1 MEKQKR
7 NIVEW
12 AMHYRHIVILITC
25 CLMAFGVYSLG
36 EMNKNEFPDFVI
48 RQGVVVAVYPGATA
62 SEVEQQLT
70 KPLEHYIFSYKE
82 VNKAKT
88 VSYSRNGMAIIQVEL
103 NDELNDKDEFWSK
116 FKHGIN
122 EFKGSLPSGVL
133 AVVVK
138 DDFGDSSAL
147 LITMESQDKTYRE
160 LHDYM
165 NALQDSLR
173 KIESVGR
180 MTVTG
185 EQQEQI
191 SIYLDEQRLTHYGM
205 SDQTIALSLMSKGL
219 ITTAG
224 QLKDRH
230 HNSPLYVARTMNA
243 AADVEQQIV
252 YSDAKGNVVRLK
264 DVATVRREYAPLT
277 NYVTNNGTKCLVLS
291 VEMKKGR
298 NIVDMGQKIYSALDH
313 FQATLPQSVTLFKIT
328 DQAKVVSDS
337 VWNFLRELLIAI
349 VAVII
354 VVVLLMPLRVALV
367 ASSTIPITIFIAL
380 SIFNAFHIE
389 LNTVT
394 LAALIVTLGMIVDN
408 SIVIIDSYVEQ
419 LAEGKSRWHASIDS
433 AQHFFKSILSATLAI
448 SVTFFPFLMVMTGNF
463 HDFLLSFPWAITII
477 LLVSLAVAELVVP
490 FLQFYFI
497 RRPLAETGSKKQKSG
512 FLDLMQKGYDRLIG
526 LCFRHPYLTLGA
538 GALSIVAG
546 ILMMRSLPQRLMP
559 AAERNQF
566 AIEIYLPTGTAV
578 SLTALVADSIES
590 VLQQDPRVVSI
601 ASFKGMASPRFQT
614 GYAPQFAGE
623 NYAQFIVNTTD
634 DKATVEVLEKYRP
647 LLQDAFPEAY
657 VKFKQLAYGTDANP
671 VEVRITGDD
680 WQQLKAVS
688 DTLTALLRLMPELN
702 LVRSDLKEPLVAT
715 EITLDTD
722 RAARLGLSAATTE
735 LSMAL
740 RYNSQGI
747 TVGNIWQD
755 DYNIP
760 VRLKTEHSNQA
771 DRQTVEEE
779 QLPAVGGLG
788 SAALRQVATV
798 SVRPEDGQI
807 SHRNGLRTITIMAEV
822 AQGLNST
829 AVNQKVISRLSDKQ
843 KAYAPTGISISYGGE
858 SESNAEN
865 MPKIVAA
872 LAIAV
877 MIIFFILLGHFR
889 RISTAVLLLASLL
902 LTLFGTAAGI
912 MVQGVDFS
920 LTSILG
926 IVSLMGILV
935 RNAIIMYDYA
945 EELRNLEGM
954 KARDAIFTSAKRRM
968 RPIFLTSAAASM
980 GVIPMILSKSSLW
993 MPMGVVICYGTLI
1006 TMVFI
1011 LTILPVA
1018 YWLMMSG
1025 STKKR
1030 ELNNAL
1036 EQQ

>member
-1 MEKQKR
+1 MK
-7 NIVEW
+7 
-12 AMHYRHIVILITC
+12 
-25 CLMAFGVYSLG
+25 
-36 EMNKNEFPDFVI
+36 
-48 RQGVVVAVYPGATA
+48 
-62 SEVEQQLT
+62 
-70 KPLEHYIFSYKE
+70 
-82 VNKAKT
+82 
-88 VSYSRNGMAIIQVEL
+88 
-103 NDELNDKDEFWSK
+103 
-116 FKHGIN
+116 
-122 EFKGSLPSGVL
+122 
-133 AVVVK
+133 
-138 DDFGDSSAL
+138 
-147 LITMESQDKTYRE
+147 
-160 LHDYM
+160 
-165 NALQDSLR
+165 
-173 KIESVGR
+173 
-180 MTVTG
+180 
-185 EQQEQI
+185 
-191 SIYLDEQRLTHYGM
+191 
-205 SDQTIALSLMSKGL
+205 
-219 ITTAG
+219 
-224 QLKDRH
+224 KDR
-230 HNSPLYVARTMNA
+230 SIT
-243 AADVEQQIV
+243 
-252 YSDAKGNVVRLK
+252 
-264 DVATVRREYAPLT
+264 
-277 NYVTNNGTKCLVLS
+277 
-291 VEMKKGR
+291 
-298 NIVDMGQKIYSALDH
+298 DMGKEIDRTLQQ
-313 FQATLPQSVTLFKIT
+313 FEATLPQSVSLFKIT
-328 DQAKVVSDS
+328 DQAKVVGDS

-349 VAVII
+349 VAVTI

-526 LCFRHPYLTLGA
+526 LCFRHPYLTLGT

-798 SVRPEDGQI
+798 CVRPEDGQI

-920 LTSILG
+920 LTSILD